1 MRIRPLL
8 ILLLFFFSCL
18 GPLALSQN
26 QPSPDARKIVQKIMP
41 AYPDIAKRMKLSGS
55 VKVLVTV
62 EPDGKVKTIQPVG
75 GSPVLIQAA
84 EDAVYKWRFASSNG
98 ETKEL
103 IELHFD
109 GAQ

>member
-1 MRIRPLL
+1 MRMRTFL
-8 ILLLFFFSCL
+8 ILSLFLFSCL
-18 GPLALSQN
+18 GPLPVSQS
-26 QPSPDARKIVQKIMP
+26 QSSEARKIVQKIMP
-41 AYPDIAKRMKLSGS
+41 TYPEIAKRMKLSGS

-84 EDAVYKWRFASSNG
+84 EDAVYKWRFASASA

-103 IELHFD
+103 VELRFD
-109 GAQ
+109 GPQ